1 MIDASASLYDYGFKS
16 ELEFVSDIIDKV
28 GPISKD
34 GLRAGV
40 VVYSDKANSRIYM
53 NDHFNTDAF
62 KFAVGKLPY
71 DNAGQTR
78 IDLGFAESKKLF
90 LTENGARPSS
100 KKVIFFSCKISSSK
114 QRFIETV
121 SVDRIL
127 ISKYPVFPLLYY
139 MSHWGW
145 DGVGGSVLVWF
156 LRTNCIASMMSLF

>member
-1 MIDASASLYDYGFKS
+1 MPTDLGFMIDASASLYDYGFKN
-16 ELEFVSDIIDKV
+16 ELKFVSDIIDKV

-62 KFAVGKLPY
+62 KFAVRNLPY

-78 IDLGFAESKKLF
+78 IDLGFEESKKLF

-100 KKVIFFSCKISSSK
+100 KKVKPFH
-114 QRFIETV
+114 
-121 SVDRIL
+121 
-127 ISKYPVFPLLYY
+127 LL
-139 MSHWGW
+139 
-145 DGVGGSVLVWF
+145 
-156 LRTNCIASMMSLF
+156 